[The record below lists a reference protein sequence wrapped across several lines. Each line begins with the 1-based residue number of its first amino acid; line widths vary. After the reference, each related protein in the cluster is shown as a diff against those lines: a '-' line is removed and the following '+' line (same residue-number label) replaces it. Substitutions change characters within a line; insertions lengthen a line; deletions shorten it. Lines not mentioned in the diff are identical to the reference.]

1 MRRTQDVQQL
11 VRAVSH
17 SDVKAALALTRGF
30 LRNGLSAWDVLD
42 SLEPLSLFAFSHTYT
57 SIHVPKEHEY
67 LLRLLHD
74 APEL

>member
-1 MRRTQDVQQL
+1 MERTQDIQQL

-42 SLEPLSLFAFSHTYT
+42 SLEPLSLFAFSHIY
-57 SIHVPKEHEY
+57 EHT
-67 LLRLLHD
+67 R
-74 APEL
+74 AKRARIPAAVVA